1 MNEKIDNPLIRKK
14 VLFFFSVS
22 LMCAQDTDLKIDNR
36 ADQRGRALLVWF
48 TLLRRWW
55 EGSHRRAGQWT
66 EGWSTGSRS
75 WRCWCFEPRVGRRA
89 KGLCRRCTW
98 QRSWFQWEN
107 FGGACQRAHRAM
119 QSIESLAAKEA
130 RSKVSS
136 FFRFLNERNKNELEI
151 FIGWGKGL
159 LLKMKKALVD
169 FKWRSLLNYRV
180 NWR

>member
-1 MNEKIDNPLIRKK
+1 
-14 VLFFFSVS
+14 
-22 LMCAQDTDLKIDNR
+22 
-36 ADQRGRALLVWF
+36 
-48 TLLRRWW
+48 
-55 EGSHRRAGQWT
+55 
-66 EGWSTGSRS
+66 
-75 WRCWCFEPRVGRRA
+75 
-89 KGLCRRCTW
+89 
-98 QRSWFQWEN
+98 
-107 FGGACQRAHRAM
+107 M

-180 NWR
+180 N